1 MFPLRQ
7 TRPCLALPPGSAH
20 PSPSPSGNFQTFQHS
35 NLSTFRQ
42 GVHSSLATAPLTP
55 FPATLRRKSQLIEN
69 PAALSPVLATLTG
82 HLHLNPFVCHS
93 CKKHGGWRR
102 AIVNFFVAQTSVCAP
117 LGRLTSASS
126 ETKHPQEFKYLVV
139 LPVTS
144 HQSPATSCVHPLPRV
159 TSHQSRIT
167 NSFIIRTSK
176 TQHLKPFRIRTYK
189 KRGTG
194 GEHRNEGSVPHVS
207 YCHGLPHGP
216 RLD

>member
-20 PSPSPSGNFQTFQHS
+20 PSPSSSGNFQTFQHS

-42 GVHSSLATAPLTP
+42 GIHSSLATAPLTP
-55 FPATLRRKSQLIEN
+55 FPATLTGKSQLIEN
-69 PAALSPVLATLTG
+69 PATLSRVVATLTR

-93 CKKHGGWRR
+93 YKKHGGWRR

-117 LGRLTSASS
+117 LGHFIPATSEAQQ
-126 ETKHPQEFKYLVV
+126 PQEFKNLAV

-159 TSHQSRIT
+159 TSHES
-167 NSFIIRTSK
+167 
-176 TQHLKPFRIRTYK
+176 P
-189 KRGTG
+189 GTD
-194 GEHRNEGSVPHVS
+194 H
-207 YCHGLPHGP
+207 
-216 RLD
+216 